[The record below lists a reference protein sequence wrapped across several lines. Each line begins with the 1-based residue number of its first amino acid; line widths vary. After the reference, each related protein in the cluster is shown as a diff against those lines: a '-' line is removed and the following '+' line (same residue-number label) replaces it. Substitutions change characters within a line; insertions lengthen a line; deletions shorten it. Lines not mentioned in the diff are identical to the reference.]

1 MSSVF
6 KQAVE
11 QAMAS
16 GDTSAMESALA
27 DDVVFRSP
35 AVFNPYEGKEA
46 VLVVLKAVFEVF
58 EDFEYVD
65 ELEGDGTHGLVFR
78 TRVRDKQLEGWD
90 YVREVD
96 GKVTE
101 LTVMI
106 RPFSGLQTLLE
117 EMGRKLG
124 VAPAA

>member
-1 MSSVF
+1 MS
-6 KQAVE
+6 KGDPAPVE
-11 QAMAS
+11 S
-16 GDTSAMESALA
+16 ILA

-35 AVFNPYEGKEA
+35 AVFKPYEGKEA
-46 VLVVLKAVFEVF
+46 VMTLLKAVFEVF
-58 EDFEYVD
+58 EGFEYVD
-65 ELEGDGTHGLVFR
+65 ELEGHGTHGLVFR
-78 TRVRDKQLEGWD
+78 ARVGDKQVEGWD

-106 RPFSGLQTLLE
+106 RPFSGLSALLE

-124 VAPAA
+124 AAPAT